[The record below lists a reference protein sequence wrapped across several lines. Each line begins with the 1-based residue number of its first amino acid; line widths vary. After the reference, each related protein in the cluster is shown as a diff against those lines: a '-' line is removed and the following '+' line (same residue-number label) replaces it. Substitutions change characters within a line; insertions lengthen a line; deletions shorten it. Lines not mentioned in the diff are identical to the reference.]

1 MVSSSLVLEIVGI
14 LALSLLV
21 YYLFHSFF
29 SYRLHLQALKKTEEK
44 EVQSD
49 FVMRTFQDSIRQLKE
64 KEEALEELRKA
75 AEDHADRV
83 GSFNE
88 KILQS
93 VPSGVLTVNCDKII
107 TTFNKAA
114 GVILDLS
121 PGSILKKPYKTVFE
135 KNGKMIFFLEETL
148 KNKQDMLRQEC
159 EIDRPDGK
167 KIWLGLN
174 TSLLRDNEDQIIG
187 VTIVFTDLTEKKVME
202 EQIALKKR
210 LTMMGEMS
218 AWIAHEFRNYTGT
231 ILGFSR
237 LLEKRVTEDPEAR
250 EMISEITDELSAME
264 RLITE
269 LLSYSK
275 KREIN
280 ATEVSLTSLIE
291 KTLKPFSEN
300 KPDTRVKLGSTF
312 ENELPMVELDPIL
325 MRQAFS
331 NLIQNALEGIEA
343 DGVVHV
349 TVFRR
354 SKERVQIEVT
364 DNGCGISQEVL
375 VKVLLPFFTTK
386 ESGTGLGLALVH
398 KIVLSHNGQI
408 TLESL
413 VGKGTTVTIVLPIH
427 QKHLQKY

>member
-1 MVSSSLVLEIVGI
+1 MIPSPLLLISAGI
-14 LALSLLV
+14 IGLSLLT
-21 YYLFHSFF
+21 YYFLRSLFPT
-29 SYRLHLQALKKTEEK
+29 RLRLKKLKKVGEK
-44 EVQSD
+44 EGQSD
-49 FVMRTFQDSIRQLKE
+49 FMMKTFQDLIRQLKE
-64 KEEALEELRKA
+64 KEEDLETMRKA

-93 VPSGVLTVNCDKII
+93 VPSGVLTVDCDLII

-114 GVILDLS
+114 G
-121 PGSILKKPYKTVFE
+121 SILKLSPEAILHQPYQAVFE
-135 KNGKMIFFLEETL
+135 KNGKMIYFLEETL
-148 KNKQDMLRQEC
+148 EKKQDMLRQEC
-159 EIDRPDGK
+159 EINRPDGK

-174 TSLLRDNEDQIIG
+174 TSLLRDTEEEMIG
-187 VTIVFTDLTEKKVME
+187 VTIVFTDLSEKKLME

-210 LTMMGEMS
+210 LSMMGEMS

-237 LLEKRVTEDPEAR
+237 LLEKRLTEDSEAK

-280 ATEVSLTSLIE
+280 ATAISLPSLIE
-291 KTLKPFSEN
+291 KSIQSFAENKRYTSEN
-300 KPDTRVKLGSTF
+300 LRTTF
-312 ENELPMVELDPIL
+312 QNALPMIDLDPTL

-331 NLIQNALEGIEA
+331 NLIQNALEGIENE
-343 DGVVHV
+343 GLVHV

-354 SKERVQIEVT
+354 SSEKVQIEIT
-364 DNGCGISQEVL
+364 DDGCGISNEVIG
-375 VKVLLPFFTTK
+375 KVLLPFFTTK
-386 ESGTGLGLALVH
+386 ESGTGLGLALAH
-398 KIVLSHNGQI
+398 KIVLSHNGHLTI
-408 TLESL
+408 ESL

-427 QKHLQKY
+427 QKH

>member
-1 MVSSSLVLEIVGI
+1 MTSSPQLLITAGI
-14 LALSLLV
+14 IGLALLV
-21 YYLFHSFF
+21 YYLLRSFF
-29 SYRLHLQALKKTEEK
+29 SYRLHLKELKKVGEK
-44 EVQSD
+44 EEQSD
-49 FVMRTFQDSIRQLKE
+49 FIMKTFQDLIRQLKE
-64 KEEALEELRKA
+64 KEEALEEMRKA
-75 AEDHADRV
+75 AEAHADRV

-121 PGSILKKPYKTVFE
+121 PDSILQQPYKTVFE
-135 KNGKMIFFLEETL
+135 KNEKMIYFLEETL
-148 KNKQDMLRQEC
+148 AKEQDMIRQEC
-159 EIDRPDGK
+159 EIDRPDSK

-174 TSLLRDNEDQIIG
+174 TSLLRDSDGQIID
-187 VTIVFTDLTEKKVME
+187 VTIVFTDLTEKKEME

-218 AWIAHEFRNYTGT
+218 AWIAHEFRNYMGT

-237 LLEKRVTEDPEAR
+237 LLEKRLEEDPEAG
-250 EMISEITDELSAME
+250 EMICEITDELSAME

-280 ATEVSLTSLIE
+280 ATLISLPLLIE
-291 KTLKPFSEN
+291 KSIKSFAEN
-300 KPDTRVKLGSTF
+300 KRYAAAKLGSTF
-312 ENELPMVELDPIL
+312 EHELPMIELDPTL

-331 NLIQNALEGIEA
+331 NLIQNALEVIKA

-354 SKERVQIEVT
+354 SREKVQIEVT
-364 DNGCGISQEVL
+364 DDGNGISKEVID
-375 VKVLLPFFTTK
+375 KVLLPFFTTK
-386 ESGTGLGLALVH
+386 ENGTGLGLALAH
-398 KIVLSHNGQI
+398 KIVLSHNGHI
-408 TLESL
+408 TIESL
-413 VGKGTTVTIVLPIH
+413 EGKGTTVTIVLPIH
-427 QKHLQKY
+427 QKH

>member
-1 MVSSSLVLEIVGI
+1 MTSSPQLLITAGI
-14 LALSLLV
+14 IGLALLV
-21 YYLFHSFF
+21 YYLLRSFF
-29 SYRLHLQALKKTEEK
+29 SYRLHLKELKKVGEK
-44 EVQSD
+44 EEQSD
-49 FVMRTFQDSIRQLKE
+49 FIMKTFQDLIRQLKE
-64 KEEALEELRKA
+64 KEEALEEMRKA
-75 AEDHADRV
+75 AEAHADRV

-121 PGSILKKPYKTVFE
+121 PDSILQQPYKTVFE
-135 KNGKMIFFLEETL
+135 KNEKMIYFLEETL
-148 KNKQDMLRQEC
+148 AKEQDMIRQEC
-159 EIDRPDGK
+159 EIDRPDSK

-174 TSLLRDNEDQIIG
+174 TSLLRDSDGQIIG
-187 VTIVFTDLTEKKVME
+187 VTIVFTDLTEKKEME

-218 AWIAHEFRNYTGT
+218 AWIAHEFRNYMGT

-237 LLEKRVTEDPEAR
+237 LLEKRLEEDPEAG
-250 EMISEITDELSAME
+250 EMICEITDELSAME

-280 ATEVSLTSLIE
+280 ATLISLPLLIE
-291 KTLKPFSEN
+291 KSIKSFAEN
-300 KPDTRVKLGSTF
+300 KRYAAAKLGSTF
-312 ENELPMVELDPIL
+312 EHELPMIELDPTL

-331 NLIQNALEGIEA
+331 NLIQNALEVIKA

-354 SKERVQIEVT
+354 SREKVQIEVT
-364 DNGCGISQEVL
+364 DDGNGISKEVID
-375 VKVLLPFFTTK
+375 KVLLPFFTTK
-386 ESGTGLGLALVH
+386 ENGTGLGLALAH
-398 KIVLSHNGQI
+398 KIVLSHNGHI
-408 TLESL
+408 TIESL
-413 VGKGTTVTIVLPIH
+413 EGKGTTVTIVLPIH
-427 QKHLQKY
+427 QKH